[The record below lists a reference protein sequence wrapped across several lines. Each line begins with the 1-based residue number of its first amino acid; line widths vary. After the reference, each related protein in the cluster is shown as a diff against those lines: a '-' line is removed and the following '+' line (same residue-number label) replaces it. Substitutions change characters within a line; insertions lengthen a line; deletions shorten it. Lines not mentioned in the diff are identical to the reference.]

1 MKEERMMILKMV
13 DEGKISADDGVKL
26 LKALNKS
33 VDTEEKLSKAAKQF
47 KSKVGDFAKEAE
59 PKVKKAAHD
68 IRVKSGEVAEVI
80 GEKIKNRMNAKDTC
94 DCKGDIIEV
103 DDESYSFD
111 YDEAEEAEEAEEKKE
126 ADTEES
132 DKE

>member
-68 IRVKSGEVAEVI
+68 IKIKSGEVAEVI
-80 GEKIKNRMNAKDTC
+80 GEKIKNKMNTAKDTC
-94 DCKGDIIEV
+94 DCEGDIIEAE
-103 DDESYSFD
+103 DESYSFD
-111 YDEAEEAEEAEEKKE
+111 YDTEEEK
-126 ADTEES
+126 DDVTEES